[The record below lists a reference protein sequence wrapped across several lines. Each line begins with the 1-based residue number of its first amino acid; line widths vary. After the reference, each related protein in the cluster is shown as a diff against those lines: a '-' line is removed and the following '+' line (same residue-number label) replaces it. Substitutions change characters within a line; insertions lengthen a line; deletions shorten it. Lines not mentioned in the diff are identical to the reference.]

1 MTRNIE
7 AGFFFL
13 LGLLSIIFGVFL
25 APSEIPSGL
34 NEGLISSSFFPN
46 LGVFLITVFSFVEAI
61 SVMRKKKKED
71 RITFWEKGTAKR
83 ALIIIFI
90 FLLYVFVGIELF
102 GFYLSSI
109 LLLAGVIW
117 YLGVNRWWVIPVISI
132 GVVLFTYFLFG
143 VQLGLEFPESV
154 LF

>member
-34 NEGLISSSFFPN
+34 NEGLISSSFIPN

-61 SVMRKKKKED
+61 SVMRTKKKDD

-83 ALIIIFI
+83 SLIIILI
-90 FLLYVFVGIELF
+90 LLLYLLVGLGLF
-102 GFYLSSI
+102 GFSFSS
-109 LLLAGVIW
+109 
-117 YLGVNRWWVIPVISI
+117 
-132 GVVLFTYFLFG
+132 FF
-143 VQLGLEFPESV
+143 
-154 LF
+154 